1 MPSNST
7 AVWLPQVL
15 IESALIVISILVAL
29 GLDEWR
35 EKREDAETARQ
46 ALSNF
51 ISEVQRNQARVDDA
65 APFNKGLLEVL
76 KGRYEG
82 SGIDS
87 VDEFVI
93 MVESYTPLVLQSTA
107 WETALATGS
116 LAKMEYNLVSAL
128 SLTYSLQNR
137 YQLATRSG
145 VANLTSPQNLSED
158 KLDLAIYN
166 AVRYLDDI
174 TNMEQELG
182 VIYFEVTNV
191 LNNAVVNLG
200 GDSDGSASNGVSSAE
215 TPSAGMETAQP

>member
-1 MPSNST
+1 MPSNAT

-35 EKREDAETARQ
+35 QKREDAETAQQ

-51 ISEVQRNQARVDDA
+51 ISEVQQNQARVNA
-65 APFNKGLLEVL
+65 GAPFNKGLLNVL
-76 KGRYEG
+76 KSRHAG

-93 MVESYTPLVLQSTA
+93 MVESYSPLVLQSTA

-116 LAKMEYNLVSAL
+116 LAKMDYNLVSKL
-128 SLTYSLQNR
+128 SLTYGLQNR

-158 KLDLAIYN
+158 RLDLAIYN
-166 AVRYLDDI
+166 SVRYLEDI

-182 VIYFEVTNV
+182 VVYFEVTNT
-191 LNNAVVNLG
+191 LNSVMTSLDDTG
-200 GDSDGSASNGVSSAE
+200 TSE
-215 TPSAGMETAQP
+215 TPPDPADAADAAHP

>member
-1 MPSNST
+1 MPSNAT

-35 EKREDAETARQ
+35 EKREDAETAQ
-46 ALSNF
+46 HALSNF
-51 ISEVQRNQARVDDA
+51 VSEVQQNQARVNA
-65 APFNKGLLEVL
+65 GAPFNKGLLNVL
-76 KGRYEG
+76 KGRYAG

-93 MVESYTPLVLQSTA
+93 MVESYSPLVLQSTA

-116 LAKMEYNLVSAL
+116 LAKMDYNLVSRL
-128 SLTYSLQNR
+128 SLTYGLQNR

-158 KLDLAIYN
+158 RLDLAIYN
-166 AVRYLDDI
+166 SVRYLEDI

-182 VIYFEVTNV
+182 VVYFEVTNT
-191 LNNAVVNLG
+191 LNSVMMSLDDTG
-200 GDSDGSASNGVSSAE
+200 TAE
-215 TPSAGMETAQP
+215 TRPDPADAADAAHP

>member
-35 EKREDAETARQ
+35 EKREDAETAQQ

-51 ISEVQRNQARVDDA
+51 ISEVQQNQARVDDA
-65 APFNKGLLEVL
+65 APFNKGLLDVL

-82 SGIDS
+82 SGINS

-93 MVESYTPLVLQSTA
+93 MVESYTPLRLQSTA

-145 VANLTSPQNLSED
+145 VANLTSPQNLSAD

-166 AVRYLDDI
+166 AIRYLDDI

-182 VIYFEVTNV
+182 VVYFEVTNV
-191 LNNAVVNLG
+191 LNSAMTTLG
-200 GDSDGSASNGVSSAE
+200 GSSA
-215 TPSAGMETAQP
+215 TMSPLDVTETARP